1 MKSNFILAFLVF
13 YPFLGGVLAWLAG
26 NYGEALLQKVG
37 GRKKALSRKQ
47 ESEKKPNGSAGAK
60 LGRLFG
66 NKLGTDNNAC
76 RDYVA
81 NFIVVS
87 EFLAMAIL
95 FARYA
100 SAAGEG
106 AVAACRIPGLCGF
119 GLSFTLDGFRLI
131 YGAVAC
137 LMWMMTTILSRQ
149 YFARHHNRNR
159 FYLFL
164 LLTFGATMGV
174 FLSADL
180 YTTFIFFEIMSFTS
194 YVWVA
199 QEENAPSLRAALT
212 YLAVA
217 VIGGLVMLMGLFLVY
232 HELGTLEMAKLLS
245 AAQGYLN
252 EAIGTA
258 GSLPS
263 KTAIATTIEGR
274 HVLLYAAGACMLF
287 GFGAKAGAFPLHIW
301 LPKAHPV
308 APAPASALL
317 SGILTKTGVFGVLV
331 TTSGLFLHDKAW
343 GSLILAI
350 GVLTM
355 FGGALLAVFS
365 IDLKRTLACSSMSQI
380 GFILVG
386 IGMQCLLGEENALA
400 VHGTLLHMVN
410 HSMIKLVLFMA
421 AGVIFMN
428 THALD
433 LNEIRGYGRK
443 KPLLKAIFLV
453 GALAIGGIPFFGGYI
468 SKTLLHE
475 SIVEYGG
482 GWIMRAVEYIFLFSG
497 GLTVAY
503 MTKLFVAIFVERN
516 ESAERQRKYDA
527 QKDYMNGASTFAL
540 AGSALALLVWG
551 LFPHGIM
558 DRAAALGQGLMHL
571 EEFGHVVDYFSLK
584 NLSGAMISIA
594 IGAVVYLFVI
604 RKVLMR
610 REERGTAKGKRVSES
625 AAYVDLW
632 PTWLDLESLIYRPL
646 LLEFL
651 PSVFGA
657 VCSFLDRLLETLLRF
672 VLPAGGVF
680 CRVMDSFVDLLV
692 VALRKTVYCDSPL
705 PHERPEGNIVTATLG
720 HVMNFWQSIANCTW
734 RRRRPAHKDYV
745 HILAM
750 RNTALKENNTI
761 IGRSLSFALLMF
773 GIGLCLTLIYILW
786 W

>member
-1 MKSNFILAFLVF
+1 MKNNFILAFLVF
-13 YPFLGGVLAWLAG
+13 YPFLGGLLAWLAG
-26 NYGEALLQKVG
+26 NYGEALLQKALG
-37 GRKKALSRKQ
+37 GRQ
-47 ESEKKPNGSAGAK
+47 ESGKKSDSAGGK
-60 LGRLFG
+60 REGLFG
-66 NKLGTDNNAC
+66 NKFGTDNNAC
-76 RDYVA
+76 RDYMA
-81 NFIVVS
+81 NFIVIS
-87 EFLAMAIL
+87 EFLVMAVL

-100 SAAGEG
+100 SAAGVG
-106 AVAACRIPGLCGF
+106 AVAACRIPAICGF

-149 YFARHHNRNR
+149 YFTHHHNRNR

-199 QEENAPSLRAALT
+199 QEENEPSLRAALT

-232 HELGTLEMAKLLS
+232 HELGTLEMARLLP
-245 AAQGYLN
+245 AAREYLG
-252 EAIGTA
+252 EAAGTA
-258 GSLPS
+258 GSWPS
-263 KTAIATTIEGR
+263 ATSITQTIEGR
-274 HVLLYAAGACMLF
+274 RALLYAAGACMLF

-331 TTSGLFLHDKAW
+331 TTSGLFLHDKSW
-343 GSLILAI
+343 GVLILAI

-386 IGMQCLLGEENALA
+386 VGMQCLLGEENALA
-400 VHGTLLHMVN
+400 VYGTLLHMIN

-428 THALD
+428 THALN

-443 KPLLKAIFLV
+443 KPLLKAIFLI
-453 GALAIGGIPFFGGYI
+453 GALAIGGIPLFGGYV

-482 GWIMRAVEYIFLFSG
+482 GWLMRAVEYIFLFSG

-516 ESAERQRKYDA
+516 ESAERQKKYDK
-527 QKDYMNGASTFAL
+527 QTNYMNGASTFAL
-540 AGSALALLVWG
+540 AGSAAVLLVWG
-551 LFPHGIM
+551 LFPHKLM
-558 DRAAALGQGLMHL
+558 DRAAGLGQGLMQL

-584 NLSGAMISIA
+584 NLSGAMISIL
-594 IGAVVYLFVI
+594 IGAIVYLFVI
-604 RKVLMR
+604 RKALMR
-610 REERGTAKGKRVSES
+610 QEEKGRGKHAKKS
-625 AAYVDLW
+625 AVYVDLW
-632 PTWLDLESLIYRPL
+632 PTWLDLENLIYRPL
-646 LLEFL
+646 LLKFL
-651 PSVFGA
+651 PTVFG
-657 VCSFLDRLLETLLRF
+657 
-672 VLPAGGVF
+672 VL
-680 CRVMDSFVDLLV
+680 CRVLDSLIDLAV
-692 VALRKTVYCDSPL
+692 VALRKTIYRDSPL
-705 PHERPEGNIVTATLG
+705 PHERPEGNIITAVLG
-720 HVMNFWQSIANCTW
+720 HVMNFWQSVANHTW

-745 HILAM
+745 HVLAV
-750 RNTALKENNTI
+750 RNMALKENNTI

-786 W
+786 R